1 MAKKGFK
8 SVTLRQDLYDLIVK
22 IALKKEWSIPKVI
35 GDAVQDYKKKEG
47 IVE

>member
-8 SVTLRQDLYDLIVK
+8 SVTLRQDVYDLISK
-22 IALKKEWSIPKVI
+22 IAQKKEWSIPKVI

-47 IVE
+47 LVD